1 MSHFYLL
8 AINKPGLRAFNK
20 GVEEGSKMD
29 SSNNSL
35 VVKEQN
41 SIVKKEDGNMDSFAR
56 NLVELRK
63 KAGLTQEE
71 LASKLGLSAQ
81 SISKYETGAAN
92 PDISY
97 LPGLADALGVTIDRL
112 FGRETVG
119 YEEGRK
125 PKKILVRVN
134 SEDGDKVK
142 AYVFFR
148 GRSILFKEQGEV
160 LLLRFANDL
169 EDCGKVEQMPVLEGK
184 RMTIF
189 IAPKKGGVSRAAKT
203 EKQQSA
209 APAKPK
215 EASEEKDGKK
225 E

>member
-1 MSHFYLL
+1 MSRFYLL
-8 AINKPGLRAFNK
+8 AINKKGLRTFNK

-35 VVKEQN
+35 VVKEQ
-41 SIVKKEDGNMDSFAR
+41 IIKKEDGNMDSFAR

-63 KAGLTQEE
+63 KAGLTQDE

-81 SISKYETGAAN
+81 SISKYEKGAAN

-97 LPGLADALGVTIDRL
+97 LPGIADALGVTIDRL
-112 FGRETVG
+112 FGREPVG

-134 SEDGDKVK
+134 SEDGDKVNLNLP
-142 AYVFFR
+142 Y
-148 GRSILFKEQGEV
+148 
-160 LLLRFANDL
+160 
-169 EDCGKVEQMPVLEGK
+169 
-184 RMTIF
+184 
-189 IAPKKGGVSRAAKT
+189 RAAKFLLKAGLKFGGNDAMKNIDVDAIF
-203 EKQQSA
+203 EA
-209 APAKPK
+209 AEQGCFGPIVDIN
-215 EASEEKDGKK
+215 SNDGDIVQIII